1 MRAWAGLF
9 GLSMILVTAGKAAAA
24 DACSDLVE
32 RPAAQRIENPCVV
45 WVEHAMAD
53 LDARITPR
61 CRDAARAGTAT
72 ETLARLVAIAQER
85 VRVEPCALQE
95 RQWAKYALCRLRPAG
110 HRDWLRWG
118 VTDGVGKYD
127 VPDRLLTTCLSALQQ
142 DGDAGALLDAVDF
155 YAAQAQQGVM
165 HIQVLRTLMQLD
177 REVVMLRLLPRFEEA
192 ISRGLSL
199 RSWLHSLLCDP
210 KEEHRPPGV
219 AAACDASTARAAEQ
233 RQREEAEQERQA
245 AARRRDR
252 QDELRTA
259 RPILRGLQVF
269 LTVASV
275 GVTSVKL
282 GYTFGSD
289 DLPTRQALTT
299 LSGIHS
305 GVFTVLDAFV
315 LRRRTDLPTVVL
327 MSLLLPVGAL
337 AGGGIAYGASQH
349 PASLAVLASTQ
360 QAFTLASALAFIWS
374 VPIE

>member
-9 GLSMILVTAGKAAAA
+9 GLGMVLVTAGEAVAA

-32 RPAAQRIENPCVV
+32 RPAAHLIQNRCAVF
-45 WVEHAMAD
+45 VEDAMAD

-61 CRDAARAGTAT
+61 CRDAVRAGTAT

-85 VRVEPCALQE
+85 VLVEPCALQE
-95 RQWAKYALCRLRPAG
+95 RQRAKYALCRLRPAG

-118 VTDGVGKYD
+118 VTDGVGQYD

-155 YAAQAQQGVM
+155 YATQAQQGVM
-165 HIQVLRTLMQLD
+165 HIGVLRTLMQLD
-177 REVVMLRLLPRFEEA
+177 REVVMQRLLPRFEEA
-192 ISRGLSL
+192 VSRDLNL
-199 RSWLHSLLCDP
+199 RSWLHTLLCDP
-210 KEEHRPPGV
+210 KDHRPLSV

-233 RQREEAEQERQA
+233 RQREQAEQERQA
-245 AARRRDR
+245 VARQRDR
-252 QDELRTA
+252 EAELRTA
-259 RPILRGLQVF
+259 RPILRGLQVL

-275 GVTSVKL
+275 GVTSVEL
-282 GYTFGSD
+282 GYTFGSG

-299 LSGIHS
+299 LSGVNS

-315 LRRRTDLPTVVL
+315 LRRRTDIPTAVL

-337 AGGGIAYGASQH
+337 AGGGIAFGASQH
-349 PASLAVLASTQ
+349 PASLAVFASTH

-374 VPIE
+374 VPIK